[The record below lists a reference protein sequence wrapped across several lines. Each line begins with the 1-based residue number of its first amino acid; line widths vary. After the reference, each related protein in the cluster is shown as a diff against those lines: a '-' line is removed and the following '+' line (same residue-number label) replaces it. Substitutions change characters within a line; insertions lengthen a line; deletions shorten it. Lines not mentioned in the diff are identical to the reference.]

1 MGPLMATALI
11 VILVLFVLGYLA
23 IALEHPLHID
33 KAASAMLLGVSCW
46 TIYALNIGT
55 LLPDEMI
62 PDWFVEVHHEHSSD
76 HTGDTTPSEGTLE
89 QAIETDGIEP
99 VVDGD
104 HTNDEAH
111 DAGHTLATMSDE
123 DKLHL
128 KREYMIEAQL
138 RVKLGEIAEILFFL
152 LGAMT
157 IVEIVD
163 AHEGFKIITDKI
175 TSRNKVKLLWMVS
188 WLAFFMSAVLDNL
201 TSTIVMVSLIK
212 KLIKDDA
219 RLLYVGMVVVAA
231 NAGGAWTV
239 IGDVTTTMLWI
250 GGKLSVTG
258 VMLHLI
264 VPSLV
269 CLLIPLG
276 VVSVGLKG
284 QKFPDKTPD
293 ESVQDAKLGPFY
305 QKLFLFAGLFGLLSV
320 PVFKIVTHLPPF
332 VGMLGSLSFM
342 WLLSDITRRGFE
354 ESIKSTTHVIEV
366 LRRVDTASIL
376 FFLGILLAV
385 ECLASTGVLQSFALT
400 LDQIVP
406 NRDIVAV
413 ITGLVSAIVD
423 NVPLVAAGIQMYRDP
438 IDDTFWHLLA
448 FTAGTGGSCLI
459 IGSAAGVAAM
469 GLDKITFGYYL
480 KKIAPLALVGYFA
493 GIACYLVQRSIFMG

>member
-1 MGPLMATALI
+1 MATALI
-11 VILVLFVLGYLA
+11 LILVLFVLGYMA

-33 KAASAMLLGVSCW
+33 KAASALFLGVACW
-46 TIYALNIGT
+46 TIYAMNVDT
-55 LLPDEMI
+55 LLTNEMI
-62 PDWFVEVHHEHSSD
+62 PDWFVTAHHD
-76 HTGDTTPSEGTLE
+76 
-89 QAIETDGIEP
+89 
-99 VVDGD
+99 
-104 HTNDEAH
+104 H
-111 DAGHTLATMSDE
+111 DAGHAPEAGEDVSDE
-123 DKLHL
+123 DHQGHSDHVAIADMEDGERVEL
-128 KREYMIEAQL
+128 KRAYMIEGQL
-138 RVKLGEIAEILFFL
+138 LLKIGEISEILFFL

-163 AHEGFKIITDKI
+163 AHEGFKIITDRI
-175 TSRNKVKLLWMVS
+175 DARSKVKLLWMTS

-212 KLIKDDA
+212 KLIRDDS

-250 GGKLSVTG
+250 GGKLSVVG
-258 VMLHLI
+258 VMKALIIPSIVCLVIPLLI
-264 VPSLV
+264 VSM
-269 CLLIPLG
+269 
-276 VVSVGLKG
+276 GLKG
-284 QKFPDKTPD
+284 QMFPPKAPD
-293 ESVQDAKLGPFY
+293 EKVEKAILAPFY
-305 QKLFLFAGLFGLLSV
+305 QKLFLGCGLFALLCV

-332 VGMLGSLSFM
+332 VGMLGSLSLM
-342 WLLSDITRRGFE
+342 WLLSDSLRRGFE
-354 ESIKSTTHVIEV
+354 EKIKSTTHVIEI

-385 ECLASTGVLQSFALT
+385 ECLASTGVLMQLAAS
-400 LDQIVP
+400 LDEIVG
-406 NRDIVAV
+406 NLQVVAV

-423 NVPLVAAGIQMYRDP
+423 NVPLVAAAKEMYSFP
-438 IDDTFWHLLA
+438 TDDTFWHLLA

-493 GIACYLVQRSIFMG
+493 GIACYLGQVMIFGA

>member
-1 MGPLMATALI
+1 MFLAEAAAAAAVSSAIPTALI

-33 KAASAMLLGVSCW
+33 KAASALFLGVACW
-46 TIYALNIGT
+46 TIYAMNVDT
-55 LLPDEMI
+55 LLTSDMI
-62 PDWFVEVHHEHSSD
+62 PSWFVEAHHDHPSSEPPGDGGSGEAGESATD
-76 HTGDTTPSEGTLE
+76 H
-89 QAIETDGIEP
+89 A
-99 VVDGD
+99 
-104 HTNDEAH
+104 AH
-111 DAGHTLATMSDE
+111 DDHVSVDSMND
-123 DKLHL
+123 DDRIHL
-128 KREYMIEAQL
+128 KRSFMIEGQL
-138 RVKLGEIAEILFFL
+138 LLKIGEISEILFFL

-157 IVEIVD
+157 IVEVVD
-163 AHEGFKIITDKI
+163 AHEGFKIITDRI
-175 TSRNKVKLLWMVS
+175 QARSKVKLLWMTS

-212 KLIKDDA
+212 KLIKDDS
-219 RLLYVGMVVVAA
+219 RLLYVGMVIVAA

-250 GGKLSVTG
+250 GGKLSVIG
-258 VMLHLI
+258 VMFALI
-264 VPSLV
+264 VPSIICLV
-269 CLLIPLG
+269 LPLLVLG
-276 VVSVGLKG
+276 RGLKG
-284 QKFPDKTPD
+284 QSFPPKSPD
-293 ESVQDAKLGPFY
+293 EQVEEAMLTPFF
-305 QKLFLFAGLFGLLSV
+305 QKLFLFCGLFGLLSV

-332 VGMLGSLSFM
+332 IGMLGSLSLM

-354 ESIKSTTHVIEV
+354 EKIKSTTHVIEI

-385 ECLASTGVLQSFALT
+385 ECLASTGVLVSLARS
-400 LDQIVP
+400 LDNAIP
-406 NRDIVAV
+406 SRDAVCV

-423 NVPLVAAGIQMYRDP
+423 NVPLVAAAINMYEYPTDH
-438 IDDTFWHLLA
+438 TFWHLLA

-480 KKIAPLALVGYFA
+480 KKVAPLALVGYFA
-493 GIACYLVQRSIFMG
+493 GIACYLAQRAVFGAIM